1 MSTNPADRTNLRLKI
16 VLDTLAEAAA
26 SGEAA
31 MGGSA
36 VLAQA
41 ITQLPLNDAESE
53 LLAGGVPRGHKSLTT
68 ATSKLVKAGWLVK
81 KRGGWVLTDE
91 GLRAA
96 AAFPDAESLTDALQ
110 NGSPVPAVAAAAAKT
125 SGSKSAVA
133 PVEESKQAGGRK
145 PRAKK
150 TAAAAQAVAAA
161 GTAAPAATEPA
172 APVETA
178 APAAAVDT
186 AGQPEAVA
194 IAGDFSTK
202 LGAPENWQPHFDEV
216 QMELDPSDRLWKLTA
231 ELPAGYYTYK
241 VALDRSWEENYGAF
255 GVRDG
260 ANHEFHHD
268 GGALTFHYDHKT
280 RDVSRV

>member
-110 NGSPVPAVAAAAAKT
+110 NGSPVPAAATAAAKT

-133 PVEESKQAGGRK
+133 QVEESKSAGSRK

-150 TAAAAQAVAAA
+150 AAAAAAEP
-161 GTAAPAATEPA
+161 AAPAVTEPA
-172 APVETA
+172 APTESA
-178 APAAAVDT
+178 APAAAVHT
-186 AGQPEAVA
+186 VGQPAAVA

-216 QMELDPSDRLWKLTA
+216 QMELDQTDSLWKLTA

>member
-96 AAFPDAESLTDALQ
+96 AAFPDAESLTEALQ
-110 NGSPVPAVAAAAAKT
+110 NGSPVPAVAAAAANT
-125 SGSKSAVA
+125 SGPKSAVA
-133 PVEESKQAGGRK
+133 QVEESKQAGSRK

-150 TAAAAQAVAAA
+150 AVAAA
-161 GTAAPAATEPA
+161 AVPAGPAATEPA
-172 APVETA
+172 VSTEPA
-178 APAAAVDT
+178 APAAVDT
-186 AGQPEAVA
+186 AGQPVAVA

-216 QMELDPSDRLWKLTA
+216 QMELDQTDSLWKLTA
-231 ELPAGYYTYK
+231 ELPAGFYTYK

>member
-133 PVEESKQAGGRK
+133 QVEESKQAGARK

-150 TAAAAQAVAAA
+150 AVAAA
-161 GTAAPAATEPA
+161 AVPAAPAATEPA
-172 APVETA
+172 APAAAEPA
-178 APAAAVDT
+178 APAAVAT
-186 AGQPEAVA
+186 TGQPAAVA

-216 QMELDPSDRLWKLTA
+216 QMKLDQTDSLWKLTA
-231 ELPAGYYTYK
+231 ELPAGFYTYK